1 MKPKARVS
9 VIIPAW
15 NAAAFIAETLAAL
28 QTQTLTDWEAVVV
41 DDGSTDSTADVVAG
55 FAAQDGRIRL
65 LRQANSGPGAA
76 RNHGMSETT
85 APFLLFLDSDDL
97 PLPHALASFVAVLE
111 ARPET
116 VGVYGLYET
125 FGVGIKPEAPPHSDR
140 GDFLTRML
148 EFVPMGLHISNFM
161 VRRSAVEAIG
171 GWDGSF
177 PVCEDW
183 YLWVRL
189 ANDAPSGIVALPELT
204 MRIRRHGG
212 QLSRH
217 VARMETDM
225 RLAQAKARRAG
236 AFRGWLHYR
245 WCRSLFALILAASYI
260 KDQGRWG
267 AGLRCAM
274 EAVWWHPAPVALRA
288 WKLAVR

>member
-1 MKPKARVS
+1 MKATARVS
-9 VIIPAW
+9 VIIPAF

-28 QTQTLTDWEAVVV
+28 QAQTLTDWEAVVV
-41 DDGSTDSTADVVAG
+41 DDGSTDGTAEVVAAV
-55 FAAQDGRIRL
+55 AARDGRVRL

-76 RNHGMSETT
+76 RNHGLRETT
-85 APFLLFLDSDDL
+85 APFVLFLDSDDL
-97 PLPHALASFVAVLE
+97 PLPHALASFVSVLE

-116 VGVYGLYET
+116 VGVYGQYET
-125 FGVGIKPEAPPHSDR
+125 FGAGIRPEAPPHSDR
-140 GDFLTRML
+140 DDFLTRML

-171 GWDGSF
+171 GWHGAF

-189 ANDAPSGIVALPELT
+189 ARDAPSGVVALPELT

-217 VARMETDM
+217 VARMEADM
-225 RLAQAKARRAG
+225 RLAQGTARRLG
-236 AFRGWLHYR
+236 AYRSWLYYR

-267 AGLRCAM
+267 AGLRCAL
-274 EAVWWHPAPVALRA
+274 EALWWHPVPVALRV
-288 WKLAVR
+288 WWLAVR